1 MEIARDLSKCSSAP
15 WLEIQRTLFGNPGR
29 QRGCRHLGVRQSED
43 KSDGTRARVQMQVDF
58 ESRAKTLKL
67 GRKRGNRVI
76 TQSPDLHCLVPRTSV
91 VEYLIEFSRY
101 RRDTAC
107 VFPRGYRTARWSYAQ
122 LQSFAG
128 RFATLLSEREIGKG
142 DRVML
147 WGANCGEWLA
157 AFWGS
162 ILCGVVVVPM
172 DRAASPEFAARV
184 FSHVGAKLLVSS
196 RGLSIPS
203 SATFY
208 FEDFPSLPSLETKT
222 PVHSVRE
229 DAVQIVFTSG
239 TTGDPKGVVITH
251 GNILANLEPIESEI
265 QKYLKYERIF
275 HPLRFLNLLPLS
287 HVFGQFMGI
296 FVPPLIGATVL
307 FQESIKPSEIVS
319 TIHDERVS
327 VLITVPRLLGSMREL
342 LESTMRR
349 QMGDVRFQNSLE
361 RASQE
366 HFGRRWWR
374 FRRVHSQFGW
384 KFWAIISGGATLDQQ
399 DEEFWRRLGF
409 AVIQGYGLTETTSL
423 VSLNHPFKLGRGSIG
438 KVLPGRDIKLD
449 DSGEIL
455 VRGDSIA
462 KTYWVNGKPVEAR
475 EGEWFRT
482 GDLGQ
487 VDEEGNLYFKGRK
500 KDVIVTAEGMNV
512 YPEDLEAT
520 LRSQPAIRDCM
531 VIGLDRSGNA
541 EPCAVLVVND
551 GPESASRAIADANA
565 KLGAHQRIR
574 HWIVWPDADFPRT
587 STQKPR
593 QDLISAYAQAQL
605 ASSGNGTVPR
615 SAIEAAIAHL
625 GKNRSDTRRLQLDAD
640 LNLSSIDRVE
650 LLSALE
656 QRYQV
661 ELDESRFA
669 EATSVSDIE
678 RILHEA
684 NSSPA
689 VQRYH
694 YPRWAQRWP
703 IRSLR
708 IGIYY
713 VFTWPATLIMGKPT
727 VIGREKLANAHG
739 PLLFIS
745 NHVTYIDPGFLMFAM
760 PARYRQRLA
769 IAMQGDLLAAMR
781 KPPAE
786 MNFFQRAVEMSSY
799 WLVTG
804 LFDVFPLPQH
814 SGFRDSFA
822 FAGESIDRGYSV
834 LVFPEGRRTTDGQ
847 MSSFRGGIGILA
859 KQLGIP
865 VVPMRI
871 DGLFPLKKEER
882 RFARR
887 GEIKVTVGEPM
898 RFSDEKS
905 EEQIARELQEQV
917 AGL

>member
-1 MEIARDLSKCSSAP
+1 MR
-15 WLEIQRTLFGNPGR
+15 
-29 QRGCRHLGVRQSED
+29 
-43 KSDGTRARVQMQVDF
+43 
-58 ESRAKTLKL
+58 
-67 GRKRGNRVI
+67 
-76 TQSPDLHCLVPRTSV
+76 RTSV
-91 VEYLIEFSRY
+91 VEYLTEFSRY
-101 RRDTAC
+101 KRDTVC
-107 VFPRGYRTARWSYAQ
+107 VFPRGYRTIRWSYAQ
-122 LQSFAG
+122 LQSFSG
-128 RFATLLSEREIGKG
+128 RFATLLSARGIGKG

-162 ILCGVVVVPM
+162 LLCGVVIVPM
-172 DRAASPEFAARV
+172 DRAAAPEFAARV
-184 FSHVGAKLLVSS
+184 FEQVGAKLLVSS
-196 RGLSIPS
+196 RGLTVPS
-203 SATFY
+203 SPIFY
-208 FEDFPSLPSLETKT
+208 FEDFPSLPSQETT
-222 PVHSVRE
+222 TSVRDVRE

-251 GNILANLEPIESEI
+251 GNILANLEPIENEI
-265 QKYLKYERIF
+265 QKYLKYERVF

-307 FQESIKPSEIVS
+307 FQESIKPAEIVS

-342 LESTMRR
+342 LESAMRR
-349 QMGDVRFQNSLE
+349 QMGNVKFQAEME

-366 HFGRRWWR
+366 HFGWRWWR
-374 FRRVHSQFGW
+374 LRRIHSQFGW
-384 KFWAIISGGATLDQQ
+384 KFWAIISGGATLDPQ

-438 KVLPGRDIKLD
+438 KALPGRDIKLD

-462 KTYWVNGKPVEAR
+462 KTYWVNGQPVEAR

-482 GDLGQ
+482 GDLGR
-487 VDEEGNLYFKGRK
+487 VDEAGNLYFKGRK
-500 KDVIVTAEGMNV
+500 KNVIVTAEGMNV
-512 YPEDLEAT
+512 YPEDLEAA
-520 LRSQPAIRDCM
+520 LRSQPEIRDCM
-531 VIGLDRSGNA
+531 VIGLERSGNA

-551 GPESASRAIADANA
+551 GAKSASRAIAEANA
-565 KLGAHQRIR
+565 KLGANQRIR

-615 SAIEAAIAHL
+615 SAIEAAIAQL
-625 GKNRSDTRRLQLDAD
+625 GKPQLDAD

-661 ELDESRFA
+661 ELDESRFS
-669 EATSVSDIE
+669 EATSVADIE
-678 RILHEA
+678 RLLHDA

-703 IRSLR
+703 IRWLR

-713 VFTWPATLIMGKPT
+713 VFTWPATLIMGKPG
-727 VIGREKLANAHG
+727 VIGREKLANARG

-745 NHVTYIDPGFLMFAM
+745 NHVTYVDAGFLMLAM

-769 IAMQGDLLAAMR
+769 IAMQGDLLASMR
-781 KPPAE
+781 KPPAD
-786 MNFFQRAVEMSSY
+786 MNFFQRAVEMLSY

-814 SGFRDSFA
+814 SGFRGSFA
-822 FAGESIDRGYSV
+822 FAGESVDRGYSV
-834 LVFPEGRRTTDGQ
+834 LVFPEGRRTTNGH
-847 MSSFRGGIGILA
+847 MSPFRGGIGILA

-871 DGLFPLKKEER
+871 HGLFPLKKAER
-882 RFARR
+882 HFASR
-887 GEIKVTVGEPM
+887 GEIKVIVGEPIQ
-898 RFSDEKS
+898 FSDEKT
-905 EEQIARELQEQV
+905 EEQIASELQERV
-917 AGL
+917 ACL